1 MTKKNDWENITV
13 LQKGRLPERA
23 YFLSFSDES
32 SALTYDRGNSQ
43 GFKLLNGK
51 WKFHYA
57 ENPALAPENF
67 YQDYFDVS
75 DWDELVVPS
84 HWQLNGYGKPHYTN
98 VVYPFSVNPPYVPTE
113 NPTGSYRRNFYI
125 PALWLQE
132 KIILHFEGVDS
143 AFHVWVNGQEVGY
156 SQGSRIP
163 AEFDITPY
171 IHEGENTLAVR
182 VYQWSDGTYL
192 EDQDMWWLSGI
203 FRDVYLVAKPRVH
216 IQDFFVTT
224 NLDEQYQHA
233 TLSINTVIENGTSQ
247 VVENYQLEYR
257 LLNQDGAFVTGN
269 SQEVHLP
276 SNQLISVNIDIP
288 VENPEKW
295 SAEHPYLYHLLIA
308 LKDAA
313 GNRIEVIPNKT
324 GFRSIELKDGV
335 LLINGEAIK
344 FKGVNRHDSHPD
356 LGRAV
361 PLEAMEKDVILMKQ
375 HNINAVRTAH
385 YPNDP
390 RFYDLC
396 DVYGLYVID
405 EADLETHGFE
415 HSGNALLGNNPD
427 WVKANSD
434 RGKLSDDPE
443 WEEAYIDRAKRMVAR
458 DKNHPSVIMW
468 SLGNESGFGC
478 NHEAMGKWIKENDPT
493 RLVHYEGEVRSIMM
507 QDDDNPKRDPAVSD
521 VHTTMYT
528 SIEIMEQLGQR
539 TDLNKP
545 HILCEYIHAMGNGP
559 GGIKEYWDLFYQYK
573 RLQGGFVWEWCDHGI
588 RQFTEEG
595 EEYYAYGGDFG
606 DKPNDYNFV
615 VDGLVMP
622 DRTPSPGLIE
632 FKKVI
637 EPVHVEA
644 VDLKTGNVQIRN
656 RYDFISLAHLNLSW
670 SIEADGKIID
680 QGVRPA
686 PDVAPGETMTLTIP
700 YKLPELIQP
709 DTDYWL
715 NLQFTL
721 GADTLW
727 AKTGHEI
734 AWAQFELP
742 VTSSVERE
750 VADSLHQNLDCQEWN
765 NKLLVQGE
773 EFQVEFDLVYG
784 KLNSWS
790 YRGVNLLEEG
800 PKLQLWRALIDNDH
814 RSAADWKRYG
824 LHWLQHRVNS
834 VEWQQTAGDKVV
846 ITSSVRIAPPI
857 LAWGINVTYTYTIHS
872 NGELSI
878 DVKGSPEGKG
888 PETYPRLGLQ
898 MKLPVALDAVS
909 WYGRG
914 PGEAYSDSREA
925 NRVGVY
931 AKKVEELY
939 TPYIFPQENGNRHEV
954 RWVSLTNAGGIG
966 FVAAGEPMLDFSAHY
981 YTTENMDQ
989 AQHTYDL
996 IKQDFITLNLD
1007 HQQHGLGSAS
1017 CGPDVTEPYRLKHQ
1031 EFQFAVQFMPFSID
1045 ENSQVE
1051 ISKSLRAKYRK
1062 KESCIP
1068 VV

>member
-1 MTKKNDWENITV
+1 MIKRNDWENIAV
-13 LQKGRLPERA
+13 LHKNRLAERA
-23 YFLSFSDES
+23 YFLSFSDER

-43 GFKLLNGK
+43 GFKLLNGS

-57 ENPALAPENF
+57 ENPALSPDNF
-67 YQDYFDVS
+67 YQDHFDVS

-84 HWQLNGYGKPHYTN
+84 HWQMNGYGKPHYTN
-98 VVYPFSVNPPYVPTE
+98 VRYPFPVDPPYVPTE

-125 PALWLQE
+125 PAQWLQQ

-203 FRDVYLVAKPRVH
+203 FRDVYLVAKPKVH

-233 TLSINTVIENGTSQ
+233 TLSIDTVIENGTSQ
-247 VVENYQLEYR
+247 VFENYQLEYR
-257 LLNQDGAFVTGN
+257 LLDQDGSMVTVN
-269 SQEVHLP
+269 SQKVLLP
-276 SNQLISVNIDIP
+276 NDQQVKVNIDIP

-295 SAEHPYLYHLLIA
+295 SADHPYLYHLLIT

-313 GNRIEVIPNKT
+313 GNVIEVIPNKT

-335 LLINGEAIK
+335 FLINGEAIK

-361 PLEAMEKDVILMKQ
+361 PLDAMEKDVILMKQ

-415 HSGNALLGNNPD
+415 HTGNALLGNNPD

-493 RLVHYEGEVRSIMM
+493 RLVHYEGETRTIMM

-588 RQFTEEG
+588 RQFTEDG
-595 EEYYAYGGDFG
+595 EEYFAYGGDFG

-615 VDGLVMP
+615 IDGLVMP

-632 FKKVI
+632 YKKVI

-644 VDLKTGNVQIRN
+644 VDLKTGNVRIKN
-656 RYDFISLAHLNLSW
+656 RYDFISLGHLNLSW
-670 SIEADGKIID
+670 SIEADGKLID
-680 QGVRPA
+680 QGVLPA
-686 PDVAPGETMTLTIP
+686 PDVAPGETTTLAIP

-721 GADTLW
+721 AADTLW

-742 VTSSVERE
+742 VTSTVERE
-750 VADSLHQNLDCQEWN
+750 TVHSLHQPLDCQEWN

-773 EFQVEFDLVYG
+773 DFQVEFDLVYG
-784 KLNSWS
+784 TLNSWS
-790 YRGVNLLEEG
+790 YRG
-800 PKLQLWRALIDNDH
+800 
-814 RSAADWKRYG
+814 
-824 LHWLQHRVNS
+824 
-834 VEWQQTAGDKVV
+834 
-846 ITSSVRIAPPI
+846 
-857 LAWGINVTYTYTIHS
+857 
-872 NGELSI
+872 
-878 DVKGSPEGKG
+878 
-888 PETYPRLGLQ
+888 
-898 MKLPVALDAVS
+898 
-909 WYGRG
+909 
-914 PGEAYSDSREA
+914 
-925 NRVGVY
+925 
-931 AKKVEELY
+931 
-939 TPYIFPQENGNRHEV
+939 
-954 RWVSLTNAGGIG
+954 
-966 FVAAGEPMLDFSAHY
+966 
-981 YTTENMDQ
+981 
-989 AQHTYDL
+989 
-996 IKQDFITLNLD
+996 
-1007 HQQHGLGSAS
+1007 
-1017 CGPDVTEPYRLKHQ
+1017 
-1031 EFQFAVQFMPFSID
+1031 
-1045 ENSQVE
+1045 
-1051 ISKSLRAKYRK
+1051 
-1062 KESCIP
+1062 
-1068 VV
+1068 

>member
-1 MTKKNDWENITV
+1 MIKRNDWENISV

-23 YFLSFSDES
+23 YFLSFPDDH
-32 SALTYDRGNSQ
+32 SALTYERGNSQ
-43 GFKLLNGK
+43 GFKLLNGS

-57 ENPALAPENF
+57 ESPALAPEHF
-67 YQDYFDVS
+67 YQDDFDVS
-75 DWDELVVPS
+75 EWDELVVPS
-84 HWQLNGYGKPHYTN
+84 HWQMNGYGKPHYTN
-98 VVYPFSVNPPYVPTE
+98 VQYPFPVNPPYVPTE
-113 NPTGSYRRNFYI
+113 NPTGSYRRSFYI
-125 PALWLQE
+125 PTEWLTQ
-132 KIILHFEGVDS
+132 KIILRFEGVDS
-143 AFHVWVNGQEVGY
+143 AFHLWINGVEVGY

-163 AEFDITPY
+163 SEFDISAY

-203 FRDVYLVAKPRVH
+203 FRDVYLLAKPKVH

-224 NLDEQYQHA
+224 NLDDQYKNA
-233 TLSINTVIENGTSQ
+233 TLSIDTMIENGTYQ
-247 VVENYQLEYR
+247 ALENYQLDYR
-257 LLNQDGAFVTGN
+257 LLDQEGN
-269 SQEVHLP
+269 LVAVNSKQVFLPNEQQVH
-276 SNQLISVNIDIP
+276 VNIDIP

-295 SAEHPYLYHLLIA
+295 SAEHPYLYHLLIT
-308 LKDAA
+308 LKDVA
-313 GNRIEVIPNKT
+313 GNTIEVIPNKT

-335 LLINGEAIK
+335 FLINGEAIK

-361 PLEAMEKDVILMKQ
+361 PLDAMEKDVILMKQ

-415 HSGNALLGNNPD
+415 RAGN
-427 WVKANSD
+427 
-434 RGKLSDDPE
+434 REQLSDDPV
-443 WEEAYIDRAKRMVAR
+443 WEEAYLDRAKRMVAR
-458 DKNHPSVIMW
+458 DKNHPSIVMW
-468 SLGNESGFGC
+468 SLGNESGYGC
-478 NHEAMGKWIKENDPT
+478 NHDAMAKWMKENDPT
-493 RLVHYEGEVRSIMM
+493 RLVHYEGETRSIMEK
-507 QDDDNPKRDPAVSD
+507 DEDNPKRDPQASD

-528 SIEIMEQLGQR
+528 SIDIMEQLGKR
-539 TDLNKP
+539 TDLSKP

-595 EEYYAYGGDFG
+595 EEYFAYGGDFG
-606 DKPNDYNFV
+606 DTPNDYNFV
-615 VDGLVMP
+615 IDGLVMP
-622 DRTPSPGLIE
+622 DREPSPGLIE
-632 FKKVI
+632 YKKVI
-637 EPVHVEA
+637 EPVHIEA
-644 VDLKTGNVQIRN
+644 VDLAAGKVSITN
-656 RYDFISLAHLNLSW
+656 RYDFISLRHLNLSW
-670 SIEADGKIID
+670 SVEADGRVVDK
-680 QGVRPA
+680 GMLPA
-686 PDVAPGETMTLTIP
+686 PAAAPGETVTLDIP
-700 YKLPELIQP
+700 FKLPETIKP

-721 GADTLW
+721 AADALW

-742 VTSSVERE
+742 VTSSVGRKEIP
-750 VADSLHQNLDCQEWN
+750 SFYQPLTCQEKN

-773 EFQVEFDLVYG
+773 EFRVEFDLVYG
-784 KLNSWS
+784 TLAKWS
-790 YRGVNLLEEG
+790 YQGIDLLEEG

-814 RSAADWKRYG
+814 RSAAEWKQYG
-824 LHWLQHRVNS
+824 LHWLQHRVDG
-834 VEWQQTAGDKVV
+834 VKWQQEAGDKLV
-846 ITSSVRIAPPI
+846 ITANVRIAPPI
-857 LAWGINVTYTYTIHS
+857 LFWGITVTYTYTIYR

-878 DVKGSPEGKG
+878 NVKGCPEGNG
-888 PETYPRLGLQ
+888 PSTFPRLGLQ
-898 MKLPVALDAVS
+898 MKLPVYLDDVS
-909 WYGRG
+909 WYGQG
-914 PGEAYSDSREA
+914 PGEAYSDSRQA

-939 TPYIFPQENGNRHEV
+939 TPYIYPQENGNRHEV
-954 RWVSLTNAGGIG
+954 RWVSLTNTSGMG
-966 FVAAGEPMLDFSAHY
+966 FVAAGEPTLDFSAHY
-981 YTTENMDQ
+981 YTTENLDQ

-996 IKQDFITLNLD
+996 KKQDFITFNLD

-1017 CGPDVTEPYRLKHQ
+1017 CGPDVTEPYRLVNK
-1031 EFQFAVQFMPFSID
+1031 EFQFAVHLKPFSTN
-1045 ENSQVE
+1045 ETSQVE
-1051 ISKSLRAKYRK
+1051 ISKSLRAKHSK
-1062 KESCIP
+1062 KESSIP